1 MKRMMS
7 FLPFFFALTLSL
19 TAEEASDEKDIT
31 DNSDQK
37 DPAEGYWIATNQF
50 TGEHLCGWKFFVRNG
65 KLCGIILSAQLSDS
79 STLSLRAHSSYPDF
93 PVTGDIR
100 KMKLFGTPWIYG
112 LEKKADG
119 VWRNGYI
126 INPDDGNIYRC
137 DITYHKADGIRHIKD
152 YVQMHG
158 TLLWLG
164 LGASQKWPAG
174 TKEEAEGIK

>member
-19 TAEEASDEKDIT
+19 TAEEASDEKDCT
-31 DNSDQK
+31 GNADRQ

-79 STLSLRAHSSYPDF
+79 STLGLRAHASYPDF
-93 PVTGDIR
+93 PVKGDIR

-112 LEKKADG
+112 LEKKAEG

-137 DITYHKADGIRHIKD
+137 DITYHKADAHHAKD
-152 YVQMHG
+152 YVQMRG
-158 TLLWLG
+158 TLLRLG
-164 LGASQKWPAG
+164 IGASQKWPAG